1 MYFLIQVALKIIR
14 HCYEEGPSEIAQG
27 VLLGLVVDKKLEIT
41 HCFPYPR
48 ADDDDFDEGMR
59 MVFNVSII
67 IWGVCEKFYRITN
80 YHEMP

>member
-1 MYFLIQVALKIIR
+1 MQQYFLNLMFLHHQVALKIIR

-48 ADDDDFDEGMR
+48 TDDDDFDEGKR
-59 MVFNVSII
+59 L
-67 IWGVCEKFYRITN
+67 
-80 YHEMP
+80 